1 MVGNPYEQY
10 KRMQVET
17 ASPGRLLI
25 MLYDGALKNLRLAQ
39 ESIVQKKTN
48 QAHNYLIKAQ
58 NIVME
63 LNLDLNMDAGEIAT
77 HLRGLYVYI
86 HKRLVEANVKKDAA
100 IIQESI
106 DLLTE
111 LKEAWD
117 AIILKN
123 RPADT
128 P

>member
-63 LNLDLNMDAGEIAT
+63 LNLDLNMDAGEIAM

-86 HKRLVEANVKKDAA
+86 HKRLVEANVKKDAD